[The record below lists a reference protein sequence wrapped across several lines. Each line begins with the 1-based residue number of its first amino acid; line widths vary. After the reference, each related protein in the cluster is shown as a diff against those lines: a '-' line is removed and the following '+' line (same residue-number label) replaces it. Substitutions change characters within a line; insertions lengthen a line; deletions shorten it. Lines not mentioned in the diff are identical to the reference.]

1 MSQIIKIILVVAML
15 AAVGHLHPLELQGIS
30 SRRAENA
37 ATCSDFDNRTVE
49 ELSALLKRF
58 RHFDEENRTCLH
70 EYMRRLERNNPT
82 RSRQIREHMNRNR

>member
-15 AAVGHLHPLELQGIS
+15 AAVGHLHPLELQGKS
-30 SRRAENA
+30 SRTPR
-37 ATCSDFDNRTVE
+37 DFDDLTLN

-58 RHFDEENRTCLH
+58 QQLDDEYRISLD
-70 EYMRRLERNNPT
+70 EYMRRLEKNNPT